1 VSIRCKEERVI
12 DFSLSEEQKALQE
25 MSREFSV
32 KEMKPN
38 AAKYDKGEEFPE
50 DVMKKAF
57 EVGFLTCTIPKE
69 YGGGG
74 LSELDTAIISEELA
88 AGCAGMYTTM
98 MVNALAYTP
107 VILYGNDE
115 QKKKFLI
122 PQTEKMSFSAFCL
135 TEREAGS
142 DAGSLKTKAIK
153 NGDEYILNGAKC
165 FTSNGAIANWYVVFA
180 LTDPAKGARGISA
193 FIVPREAPGVTVGK
207 IEDKMGHR
215 ASNTAEMFFEDVRVP
230 AENLLAKEGLGF
242 IIAMKTLDHTRAPV
256 GAAGVGVARAALEYA
271 VEYAKTRIQF
281 GRPIALFQNTAFKI
295 AQMAADIDAARY
307 LVWRAAWLM
316 DQDLPCGK
324 ESAMAKMYGSDVAMK
339 VTTEALQILGGYG
352 YMKDYPM
359 EKLMRDAKLLQIYE
373 GTNEIQRLVISRE
386 VIGPIK
392 K

>member
-1 VSIRCKEERVI
+1 MI
-12 DFSLSEEQKALQE
+12 DFSLTEEQKALQE

-153 NGDEYILNGAKC
+153 NGDEYIINGAKC

-180 LTDPAKGARGISA
+180 LTNPEKGARGISA

>member
-1 VSIRCKEERVI
+1 VI
-12 DFSLSEEQKALQE
+12 DFSLTEEQIALQE
-25 MSREFSV
+25 MSREFAE

-38 AAKYDKGEEFPE
+38 AAKYDKGDEFSE

-69 YGGGG
+69 YGGGEI
-74 LSELDTAIISEELA
+74 SDVDTVLISEELS

-107 VILYGNDE
+107 VIHFGTDE

-122 PQTEKMSFSAFCL
+122 PQTEKMSFAAFCL

-142 DAGSLKTKAIK
+142 DAGSLKTKAVKQGNEYVI
-153 NGDEYILNGAKC
+153 NGSKC
-165 FTSNGAIANWYVVFA
+165 FISNGGIASMYTVFA
-180 LTDPAKGARGISA
+180 LTDPGKGARGMSA
-193 FIVPREAPGVTVGK
+193 FMVSRETPGITVGK
-207 IEDKMGHR
+207 KEDKMGQR
-215 ASNTAEMFFEDVRVP
+215 ASNTVELYFEDVKVP
-230 AENLLAKEGLGF
+230 AENLLSKEGMGF
-242 IIAMKTLDHTRAPV
+242 IIAMKTLDRTRAPV
-256 GAAGVGVARAALEYA
+256 GAAGVGVARAAMEYA

-281 GRPIALFQNTAFKI
+281 GRPVARFQNTAFKI
-295 AQMAADIDAARY
+295 AQMATEIDAARQ
-307 LVWRAAWLM
+307 LVWRAAWMM
-316 DQDLPCGK
+316 DQEIPCGK
-324 ESAMAKMYGSDVAMK
+324 ESAMAKMYGSDIAMK
-339 VTTEALQILGGYG
+339 VTTEALQIFGGYG

>member
-1 VSIRCKEERVI
+1 MI
-12 DFSLSEEQKALQE
+12 DFSLTEEQIALQE
-25 MSREFSV
+25 MSREFAE

-38 AAKYDKGEEFPE
+38 AAKYDKGDVFSE

-74 LSELDTAIISEELA
+74 LSDVDTVIISEELA

-107 VILYGNDE
+107 LIHFGNEE
-115 QKKKFLI
+115 QKERFLV
-122 PQTEKMSFSAFCL
+122 PQTEKMSFASFCL

-142 DAGSLKTKAIK
+142 DAAAVKTKAIK
-153 NGDEYILNGAKC
+153 NGNEYILNGSKC
-165 FTSNGAIANWYVVFA
+165 FISNGGIASMYTVFA
-180 LTDPAKGARGISA
+180 LTDPEKGARGMSA
-193 FIVPREAPGVTVGK
+193 FVVPRETPGITIGK
-207 IEDKMGHR
+207 EEDKMGHR
-215 ASNTAEMFFEDVRVP
+215 ASNTVELYFEDVKVP
-230 AENLLAKEGLGF
+230 AENLLAKEGMGF
-242 IIAMKTLDHTRAPV
+242 IIAMRTLDHTRAPV

-271 VEYAKTRIQF
+271 VDYARTRIQF
-281 GRPIALFQNTAFKI
+281 GRPVALFQNTAFKI
-295 AQMAADIDAARY
+295 AQMAAEIDAARQ

-316 DQDLPCGK
+316 DQGKPCGK

-339 VTTEALQILGGYG
+339 VTTEALQIFGGYG
-352 YMKDYPM
+352 YMRDYPM
-359 EKLMRDAKLLQIYE
+359 EKLFRDAKLLQIYE

>member
-1 VSIRCKEERVI
+1 MI
-12 DFSLSEEQKALQE
+12 DFSLTEEQKALQE
-25 MSREFSV
+25 MAREFAE

-74 LSELDTAIISEELA
+74 LNDLDTIIISEELA

-107 VILYGNDE
+107 IIAFGTDE
-115 QKKKFLI
+115 QKRKFLT
-122 PQTEKMSFSAFCL
+122 PQTEKMSFAAFCL

-142 DAGSLKTKAIK
+142 DAGALKTKAEK
-153 NGDEYILNGAKC
+153 VGKEYIINGSKC
-165 FTSNGAIANWYVVFA
+165 FISNGGIASLYVVFA
-180 LTDPAKGARGISA
+180 NSALERGLRGLSA
-193 FIVPREAPGVTVGK
+193 FIVPREIPGITVGK
-207 IEDKMGHR
+207 VEDKMGHR
-215 ASNTAEMFFEDVRVP
+215 ASNTTELYFEDVKVP
-230 AENLLAKEGLGF
+230 EENLLGKEGIGF
-242 IIAMKTLDHTRAPV
+242 IIAMRTLDKTRAPV
-256 GAAGVGVARAALEYA
+256 GIGGVGVARAALEYA
-271 VEYAKTRIQF
+271 IEYAKTRIQF
-281 GRPIALFQNTAFKI
+281 GKPIALFQHNAFKI
-295 AQMAADIDAARY
+295 AQMAMEINAARH
-307 LVWRAAWLM
+307 LVWHAAWLL
-316 DQDLPCGK
+316 DQGKPCGK
-324 ESAMAKMYGSDVAMK
+324 ESAMAKAYGSDVAMK

-352 YMKDYPM
+352 YMKEYPM

-373 GTNEIQRLVISRE
+373 GTNEIQRLIISRE